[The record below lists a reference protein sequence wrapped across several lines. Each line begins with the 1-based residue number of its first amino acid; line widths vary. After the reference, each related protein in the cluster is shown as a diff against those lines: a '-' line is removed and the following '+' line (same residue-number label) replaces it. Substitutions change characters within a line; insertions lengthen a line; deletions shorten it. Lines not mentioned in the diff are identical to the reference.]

1 MDPPQLLQSLVDHGW
16 DWKID
21 YTLATPEEVFLW
33 GRADL
38 VIRSIR
44 ALRQGRTVTFNGETF
59 QGFSMDIAGRLEDAM
74 ADSGRMIALLRDDGQ
89 GVVIGALWPECE
101 Q

>member
-1 MDPPQLLQSLVDHGW
+1 MDPLQLLQSLADHGW
-16 DWKID
+16 DWSID
-21 YTLATPEEVFLW
+21 YTLATPGERFLW

-38 VIRSIR
+38 IIRSIR
-44 ALRQGRTVTFNGETF
+44 ALRQGRPVTFNGETF

-74 ADSGRMIALLRDDGQ
+74 VDSGRMISLLRDDAE
-89 GVVIGALWPECE
+89 GVVIDALWPECE